1 MHLFQLQKRGVR
13 GTYDPAARL
22 EKPHVHVPSQQLAVP
37 PLFDGAWRSAR
48 ASQTQSELTAECEL
62 KDDPVANAFAV

>member
-1 MHLFQLQKRGVR
+1 MHLFQPQKRGVQTPR
-13 GTYDPAARL
+13 TRRQTR
-22 EKPHVHVPSQQLAVP
+22 KPHVHDPSQQLAVP

-62 KDDPVANAFAV
+62 KEDPVANAIAV